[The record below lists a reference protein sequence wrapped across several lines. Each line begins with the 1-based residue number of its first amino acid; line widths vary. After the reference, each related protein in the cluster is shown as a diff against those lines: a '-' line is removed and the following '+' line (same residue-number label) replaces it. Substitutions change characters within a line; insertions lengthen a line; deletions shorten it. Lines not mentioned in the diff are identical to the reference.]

1 LLRQDIYISLQL
13 ILSFL
18 AGKLLSFVQLLLQLS
33 SLINAEINLCRL
45 NETYYL
51 FVSVTIFLK

>member
-1 LLRQDIYISLQL
+1 LLRRDIYISLQL
-13 ILSFL
+13 ILSL
-18 AGKLLSFVQLLLQLS
+18 LTGKLLSFVQLLLQLS

-51 FVSVTIFLK
+51 SVNVIISLK